1 MVVDVRLLKELY
13 SLLRNLRD
21 FILKCK
27 SIEYEEGIYCYDKVV
42 LLNKLL
48 DVKRLLKKLKRGE
61 VDEFS
66 GEE

>member
-13 SLLRNLRD
+13 SLLRGLRD

-27 SIEYEEGIYCYDKVV
+27 SVECEEGIYCYDKAV